1 MNTYIV
7 FREAHQISKD
17 DVRNYRGHVLQLP
30 FKLVLVQ
37 VAQLKVLVI
46 FESLQLLTL
55 GNSGLMRWPGR

>member
-7 FREAHQISKD
+7 FGKAHQISKN
-17 DVRNYRGHVLQLP
+17 DVGYYRGHVLQLP

-37 VAQLKVLVI
+37 VAQLKILVI

-55 GNSGLMRWPGR
+55 CDSRLMRWPGR